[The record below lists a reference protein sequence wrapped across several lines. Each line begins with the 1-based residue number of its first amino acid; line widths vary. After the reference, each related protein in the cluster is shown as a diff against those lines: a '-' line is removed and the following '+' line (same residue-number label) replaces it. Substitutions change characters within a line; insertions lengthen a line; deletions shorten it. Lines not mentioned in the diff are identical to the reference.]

1 MCYFPLSPLC
11 CTGVPPA
18 PNLHIS
24 ALPSPRGGPSCLEPS
39 PPWHMSCSQAPQ
51 LVHPCDSRTVLATV
65 FMQSWSKT
73 LGHARCCLGCLQAW
87 HLCLLSAWLHISSFL
102 CVWSQ
107 QDTCCCSQFALICE
121 DTCGDRCSWSP
132 LVVNSASWPKTWL
145 HRFPCSLRLLFPRVI
160 CKQFG

>member
-39 PPWHMSCSQAPQ
+39 TPWHVSCSQAPQ
-51 LVHPCDSRTVLATV
+51 LVHPCESRTVLAAV

-87 HLCLLSAWLHISSFL
+87 HLCLLSAWLHISGFL

-121 DTCGDRCSWSP
+121 DTCGNRCSWSP

-145 HRFPCSLRLLFPRVI
+145 HRFPCCLRLLFARVI